1 MVDLGKRLKE
11 LRKMRKLTQ
20 QQVAERIWVSKAM
33 VSAYELSIRTP
44 SYEVLIKLAKL
55 FGVTTDYLLGL
66 DTDDGNPHRIIDL
79 STLSDEEQRIIID
92 LVENMKK
99 HNR

>member
-11 LRKMRKLTQ
+11 LRKKRKLTQ

-66 DTDDGNPHRIIDL
+66 ENIDDIPRKTIDL
-79 STLSDEEQRIIID
+79 SNLTDEEQRIIID
-92 LVENMKK
+92 LVENMKNHK
-99 HNR
+99 N

>member
-1 MVDLGKRLKE
+1 MVDLGRRLKE
-11 LRKMRKLTQ
+11 LRKKRKLTQ

-66 DTDDGNPHRIIDL
+66 DEVDDKPHQLIDL
-79 STLSDEEQRIIID
+79 SNLTDEEQRIIID
-92 LVENMKK
+92 LIENMKK
-99 HNR
+99 HHN